1 MLYQKDTL
9 LKSASV
15 TLSIYAF
22 RYKITAPDM
31 QISKTIYCVPQISE
45 NARFMSC
52 QAILN
57 RQENKKVQA
66 LAPTLS
72 IAPAVGRLCSAQII
86 NADKNPAQNANIYD
100 KIYRV
105 RVSPKQKNM
114 PPPQTA
120 KDIFLISEKFI
131 FPIYNIRRRC
141 LRKLRH
147 NRRQT
152 ESKAPR
158 HYHSDVI

>member
-45 NARFMSC
+45 NYKFTPLQS
-52 QAILN
+52 ILN
-57 RQENKKVQA
+57 RPKNKTFQA

-86 NADKNPAQNANIYD
+86 NADKNPHTHTQKTRKFTARFIGYISLRNKKYAPAANGKGHISKIR
-100 KIYRV
+100 KIY
-105 RVSPKQKNM
+105 
-114 PPPQTA
+114 
-120 KDIFLISEKFI
+120 
-131 FPIYNIRRRC
+131 FPHI
-141 LRKLRH
+141 
-147 NRRQT
+147 
-152 ESKAPR
+152 
-158 HYHSDVI
+158 